1 MGTGGKM
8 KTRHLYL
15 GVLAVLIVIALI
27 ILFSASALAQDKP
40 TATPTVGKGPATTP
54 ASPQK
59 PPLQPENPATISAVD
74 YSTSSFAARGTHPGE
89 NSTYTLII
97 ANTGT
102 KTGTATEVNITVPS
116 NANYVSGSAHVQG
129 GGSLS
134 VHYKAIQWAGAVS
147 SGTNITITFHAVLP
161 TAIGA
166 SVTANATIF
175 DPGLPASMTLA
186 NSLTVQA
193 PSGGPDAFGYTYQ
206 DSREQGSGVTFNWIP
221 TTTLSTKLNFG
232 VLPADDVV
240 TGTIPIGFQFGFYKN
255 TYNEMYINSN
265 GLVMFGPVNAAN
277 TDNVPK
283 PIPTPGQTDNFAS
296 CFWSDLFI
304 LDSSQGVWVQ
314 TFGTAPNRYT
324 VITFRAAYFPAPYA
338 TPSLFQMILYEASN
352 HIKCQYASTGGPF
365 YASGGQ
371 AAIGLESDDGTAG
384 ISYFFS
390 LDSHKVVIG
399 PLENNLAVEF
409 TPGASPV
416 PVFVTSSIAASANVH
431 PGDVAT
437 YTLRIHNNGSAS
449 GSSTT
454 LTDPIPAGATY
465 VNGSANVLGGGT
477 LTANGSGVNWSGTVS
492 VSSTVTVTYRVKLP
506 TSLGSVLV
514 NTATIADPQAVAPY
528 VMKNS
533 DLRVLPAPTGGP
545 DAFGYTYK
553 DSYASGGGVTY
564 SWIPTTTFST
574 KLNFGVL
581 PADDVFTGTIAIGF
595 PFRFYSGVYNDFYVS
610 SNGLVSFGAGSENNI
625 NTPIPNPGDGADNFA
640 ACFWGDL
647 FIQDAYQGVW
657 VETTG
662 SAPNRETVITFRTQY
677 FVTSADKSV
686 PPSLFQ
692 MILYESSNQIKCQ
705 YADMLGTLIASG
717 GGGATVGLENADGTA
732 GIQYFYQLTY
742 TSNPIHGPLENN
754 LAILFTPGPQ
764 VPVFT
769 ASTKSVTKNMHP
781 SQTVTY
787 TIGIANDS
795 ATPSSISTLTD
806 PIPAGMTYVPGSA
819 QVVGGGLLN
828 ATSSHVNWQGT
839 LAPSYHVTVTFG
851 AKLSAPSGLI
861 TNTATIDDPQAVLP
875 VAKTALTPVQPV
887 TRFGVGQPLYAYRD
901 SFAPGVSYSWIPT
914 TTASTKMTVAQGDND
929 DGYGSVPL
937 GFTFPFYDRPYTATL
952 VSTNGLVMFNAG
964 GSTVYKN
971 EPIPTPGTVD
981 NYASCFWDDQII
993 TDTVKEGIW
1002 SETFGSAPNRYT
1014 VITFVL
1020 QDANGK
1026 TTQPYR
1032 YQIILYEEGRIKC
1045 QYAQMS
1051 TSVFGNGASATIGL
1065 EDRYGI
1071 SGVQYFT
1078 DRLKPPFIGPV
1089 QDGLAIEFK
1098 RISAIFLP
1106 LLR

>member
-1 MGTGGKM
+1 M

-15 GVLAVLIVIALI
+15 GVLAVFIVMALIV
-27 ILFSASALAQDKP
+27 LFSISALAQDKP
-40 TATPTVGKGPATTP
+40 TATPTAGKGPIPTTTF
-54 ASPQK
+54 PQK
-59 PPLQPENPATISAVD
+59 PPQQPENPSTINGVD
-74 YSTSSFAARGTHPGE
+74 YSTSSFTARGTHPGE
-89 NSTYTLII
+89 NSTYTLIV
-97 ANTGT
+97 ANTGS
-102 KTGTATEVNITVPS
+102 KTGAATDVNVAIPS
-116 NANYVSGSAHVQG
+116 NANYVSGSAQVQG
-129 GGSLS
+129 GGVLS
-134 VHYKAIQWAGAVS
+134 AHYKAIQWLGSIS
-147 SGTNITITFHAVLP
+147 SGTSITITFHVDLP
-161 TAIGA
+161 TTIGT
-166 SVTANATIF
+166 SVSAKATIF
-175 DPGLPASMTLA
+175 DPGLPAIMTLA

-193 PSGGPDAFGYTYQ
+193 PAGGPDAFGYTYQ
-206 DSREQGSGVTFNWIP
+206 DSLAQSSGVTFNWIP
-221 TTTLSTKLNFG
+221 TTTLSTKLNFK

-240 TGTIPIGFQFGFYKN
+240 TGTIPIGFHFKLYKN
-255 TYNEMYINSN
+255 VYKEMYINTN
-265 GLVMFGPVNAAN
+265 GLVMFGAGNATN
-277 TDNVPK
+277 TDNTPK

-296 CFWSDLFI
+296 CFWSDLYI

-324 VITFRAAYFPAPYA
+324 VITFRAAYFAAPDA
-338 TPSLFQMILYEASN
+338 SPSLFQMILYETTN

-371 AAIGLESDDGTAG
+371 SAIGLENDDGSVG
-384 ISYFFS
+384 ISYFYS
-390 LDSHKVVIG
+390 LDYKRVVIG
-399 PLENNLAVEF
+399 PLENNLAIEF

-437 YTLRIHNNGSAS
+437 YTLRIRNSGSAP
-449 GSSTT
+449 GLSTT
-454 LTDPIPAGATY
+454 LTDPIPAGAAY
-465 VNGSANVLGGGT
+465 VNGSAKVLGGGT
-477 LTANGSGVNWSGTVS
+477 LTANSSAVNWSGSVS

-564 SWIPTTTFST
+564 SWIPTTTSST
-574 KLNFGVL
+574 KLNFGIL
-581 PADDVFTGTIAIGF
+581 PADDVFTGTIPIGF
-595 PFRFYSGVYNDFYVS
+595 PFRFYSGVYNNFYVS
-610 SNGLVSFGAGSENNI
+610 SNGLVSFGAGHDNNI
-625 NTPIPNPGDGADNFA
+625 NTPIPNPGDGVNNFA

-647 FIQDAYQGVW
+647 YIQDASQGVW

-662 SAPNRETVITFRTQY
+662 SAPNRETVITFRAQY
-677 FVTSADKSV
+677 FITAGDKSV

-705 YADMLGTLIASG
+705 YADMRGPLVASG
-717 GGGATVGLENADGTA
+717 GAGATVGLENADGTA

-742 TSNPIHGPLENN
+742 TNNPLHGPLEKD

-787 TIGIANDS
+787 TIGIVNNS
-795 ATPSSISTLTD
+795 AAPSSISTLTD
-806 PIPAGMTYVPGSA
+806 PIPAGTTYLPGSA
-819 QVVGGGLLN
+819 KVVGGGLLN

-839 LAPSYHVTVTFG
+839 LAPSYQVTVTFD

-875 VAKTALTPVQPV
+875 VAKTALTPVQPAES
-887 TRFGVGQPLYAYRD
+887 FGVGQPLYAYRD
-901 SFAPGVSYSWIPT
+901 SFAPGVSYSWVPT
-914 TTASTKMTVAQGDND
+914 TTASTKMTVTQGDND

-937 GFTFPFYDRPYTATL
+937 GFTFSFFDRPYTTTL
-952 VSTNGLVMFNAG
+952 VSTNGLVMFNG
-964 GSTVYKN
+964 RGSTDYRN

-993 TDTVKEGIW
+993 SDTVKQGIW
-1002 SETFGSAPNRYT
+1002 SEAFGSAPNRYT

-1020 QDANGK
+1020 QDANAK
-1026 TTQPYR
+1026 VTQPYR
-1032 YQIILYEEGRIKC
+1032 YQMILYEGGRIKC

-1051 TSVFGNGASATIGL
+1051 TSIYGDGRSATIGL

-1078 DRLKPPFIGPV
+1078 DRLNPPFIGPV

-1106 LLR
+1106 VLK